1 MLSRTFSQ
9 ALKPPVNVS
18 VTGGSGNI
26 AYSMLFRIASGG
38 LFGPDQPINLRVHD
52 LPFMQDKLKGVVM
65 ELHDCAFPLLN
76 ELVATD
82 VEEAIYRDSQF
93 VFLVGSKPRGPGM
106 ERKDLLQQ
114 NGEIFTAVGESIG
127 KFADRNVRVLVIGN
141 PANTNA
147 LICANNA
154 EGVPMEN
161 FTAMTRLDHNR
172 AMIQLANRTGTTVND
187 VKNLCIWGN
196 HSSTMYPDIT
206 SCTISGAAAEG

>member
-1 MLSRTFSQ
+1 
-9 ALKPPVNVS
+9 

-38 LFGPDQPINLRVHD
+38 LFGADQPINLHIHD

-76 ELVATD
+76 SIVATD
-82 VEEAIYRDSQF
+82 VEDAVYGGAQF

-106 ERKDLLQQ
+106 ERGDLLKQ
-114 NGEIFTAVGESIG
+114 NGEIFTKVGESIG
-127 KFADRNVRVLVIGN
+127 KNSDKNVKVLVVGN

-147 LICANNA
+147 LICASNA
-154 EGVPMEN
+154 KGVPREN

-172 AMIQLANRTGTTVND
+172 ALIQLANKQGATVGD
-187 VKNLCIWGN
+187 IEKLCIWGN

-206 SCTISGAAAEG
+206 STQINGRSAESQLDDAWVRNEFL